1 MTEDPLLRV
10 LPEVFRVSASSSVPL
25 RALTSVA
32 GEMHRPVLEVLQ
44 GIDRVIDPFRAPEE
58 LIPYLS
64 RWVDLDWL
72 TLPDR
77 ESAAGPALGVPT
89 SRQRDLIANAADLSA
104 RRGTL
109 GGLQRFLR
117 LATGVTGFQIEDEPG
132 AFHVRV
138 RVPAAAAD
146 QLEIVRRIVRG
157 IKPAHVTD
165 EVLLM
170 DTRGAEA
177 DAPVRPSTRPRI
189 GTGTEEKVP

>member
-10 LPEVFRVSASSSVPL
+10 LPEVFQVCAPSSAPL
-25 RALTSVA
+25 RALTAVA
-32 GEMHRPVLEVLQ
+32 GEMHRPVLQVLE
-44 GIDRVIDPFRAPEE
+44 GIDRVIDPFRAPVE
-58 LIPYLS
+58 LIPFLS

-77 ESAAGPALGVPT
+77 ESVSGPALGVPT

-104 RRGTL
+104 RRGTA
-109 GGLQRFLR
+109 GGLQRFLQ
-117 LATGVTGFQIEDEPG
+117 LATGVQGFEIEDEPG

-138 RVPAAAAD
+138 RVPASAAD

-165 EVLLM
+165 EILLLG
-170 DTRGAEA
+170 TPGPEA
-177 DAPVRPSTRPRI
+177 DTPARASVPPRF
-189 GTGTEEKVP
+189 GTETEEKVP